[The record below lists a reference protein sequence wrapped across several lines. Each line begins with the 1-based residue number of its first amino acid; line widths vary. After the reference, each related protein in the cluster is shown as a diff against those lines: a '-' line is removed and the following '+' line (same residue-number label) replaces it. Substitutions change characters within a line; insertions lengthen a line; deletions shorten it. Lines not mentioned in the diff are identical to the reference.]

1 MPDKPDKTDKTDKT
15 NKTERKNGFR
25 ALMAYAAP
33 YKKNFAA
40 VAVCS
45 LFALSADL
53 LQPYLIK
60 TVIDEKLLTGSQ
72 GVGRIMAIGGLYLL
86 LAVVALVFTYLQ
98 LNLLQRAGQGI
109 VAALRGDLFRH
120 ITRQSMSFFDRHPSG
135 SLVTN
140 ESSDTETINQFFTGV
155 LQSIVKDGMSL
166 FLTVGFMFALS
177 ARLALYCLLLFPLI
191 LLITVLFRRML
202 RNSYKTS
209 RARLSRLI
217 AFLAENLAGMSLIQA
232 FHQEREQTDRFRAQN
247 HLYRLATM
255 KEVRS
260 TVLFNRSFDIL
271 GNLTVA
277 FVVWAGGEAVLK
289 QRLEFGVLYAFIS
302 YVRQFFQ
309 PINSITQQ
317 WNTLQSTFVSVERLW
332 AIFSREPDVQEP
344 EADAAVPVES
354 GRLQGRIDFDSIR
367 FSYQEG
373 AEVLHGLD
381 LHVKPGEFIGIVG
394 ETGAG
399 KSSLV
404 GLLTR
409 FYDVTSGSV
418 CLDGI
423 DIRRIPQADLHRL
436 VGLVQ
441 QEPFLFSGS
450 IIDNVRLFRSDIAR
464 AEAEAACR
472 LVGAEEWISR
482 LKHGYDTVLSERGS
496 GLSTG
501 ERQLISFA
509 RIVVFKPRILIL
521 DEATANLDSYT
532 EQMIQNALGVVSA
545 GRTTLVIAHRLSTIQ
560 QADRI
565 VVMKDGRIAEIG
577 KHEELL
583 ALNGYYASLHR
594 HSRREGQIAKGM
606 SSELE
611 RRTTG

>member
-1 MPDKPDKTDKTDKT
+1 MPDKP
-15 NKTERKNGFR
+15 ERDGKEQPISRREGFR
-25 ALMAYAAP
+25 ALLAYAAP
-33 YKKNFAA
+33 YKKVFAL

-45 LFALSADL
+45 LLALSADL
-53 LQPYLIK
+53 MQPYLIK
-60 TVIDEKLLTGSQ
+60 TVIDEKLLTGSH
-72 GVGRIMAIGGLYLL
+72 GIGRILGIGGLYLL
-86 LAVVALVFTYLQ
+86 LAVTALVFTYLQ

-109 VAALRGDLFRH
+109 VAKLRSDLFRH
-120 ITRQSMSFFDRHPSG
+120 ITRQSMAFFDRHPSG

-166 FLTVGFMFALS
+166 FLTVGFMFALD
-177 ARLALYCLLLFPLI
+177 ARLALYCLLLFPII
-191 LLITVLFRRML
+191 LLITVLFRRTL
-202 RNSYKTS
+202 RNSYKVS
-209 RARLSRLI
+209 RSRLSRLI

-232 FHQEREQTDRFRAQN
+232 FHQEREQTERFRQQN
-247 HLYRLATM
+247 HHYRQATL

-277 FVVWAGGEAVLK
+277 FVVWTGGEAVLHG
-289 QRLEFGVLYAFIS
+289 RLEFGVLYAFIS

-332 AIFSREPDVQEP
+332 AIFSRQPEVQDPPAE
-344 EADAAVPVES
+344 ES
-354 GRLQGRIDFDSIR
+354 APLKKASLQGRIDFDHIR
-367 FSYQEG
+367 FAYQEG
-373 AEVLHGLD
+373 PEVLHGLD
-381 LHVKPGEFIGIVG
+381 LHIRPGEFIGIVG

-409 FYDVTSGSV
+409 FYDVTAGSV
-418 CLDGI
+418 RLDGV
-423 DIRRIPQADLHRL
+423 DIRRLPQAELHRM

-450 IIDNVRLFRSDIAR
+450 IIDNVRLFREDISR
-464 AEAEAACR
+464 EEAEAACR
-472 LVGAEEWISR
+472 LVGADEWIGR
-482 LKHGYDTVLSERGS
+482 LANGYDTLLSERGS

-509 RIVVFKPRILIL
+509 RIVVFQPRVLIL

-532 EQMIQNALGVVSA
+532 EQMIQNALGVVA
-545 GRTTLVIAHRLSTIQ
+545 EGRTTLVIAHRLSTIQ
-560 QADRI
+560 KADRI
-565 VVMKDGRIAEIG
+565 VVMRDGRIAEIG
-577 KHEELL
+577 CHEELL
-583 ALNGYYASLHR
+583 AQDGYYAGLHR
-594 HSRREGQIAKGM
+594 HSKRGKSRIDQDSYEPG
-606 SSELE
+606 

>member
-1 MPDKPDKTDKTDKT
+1 MSDKVQADR
-15 NKTERKNGFR
+15 NKRNDGFR
-25 ALMAYAAP
+25 ALMAYAVP
-33 YKKNFAA
+33 YKRTFAA
-40 VAVCS
+40 VVVCS
-45 LFALSADL
+45 LLALSADL

-60 TVIDEKLLTGSQ
+60 TVIDEKMLTGSH
-72 GVGRIMAIGGLYLL
+72 GIGRIFGIGGLYLL

-109 VAALRGDLFRH
+109 VAALRNDLFRH

-155 LQSIVKDGMSL
+155 LQSLVKDGLSL
-166 FLTVGFMFALS
+166 FLVIGFMFALD
-177 ARLALYCLLLFPLI
+177 ARLALYCLLLFPVI
-191 LLITVLFRRML
+191 LLITILFRRML
-202 RNSYKTS
+202 RESYKAS
-209 RARLSRLI
+209 RSRLSRLI
-217 AFLAENLAGMSLIQA
+217 AFLAENLAGMSLIQT
-232 FHQEREQTDRFRAQN
+232 FHQEKEQTDRFREHN
-247 HLYRLATM
+247 HFYRVATL

-260 TVLFNRSFDIL
+260 TVLFNRSFDVL

-289 QRLEFGVLYAFIS
+289 QRLEFGVLYAFIA

-332 AIFSREPDVQEP
+332 AIFSREPEVQEP
-344 EADAAVPVES
+344 SPESAVRAES
-354 GRLQGRIDFDSIR
+354 DQVIGRIDFDEVR
-367 FSYQEG
+367 FAYQPG
-373 AEVLHGLD
+373 TEVLHGLD
-381 LHVKPGEFIGIVG
+381 LHIEPGEFIGIVG

-409 FYDVTSGSV
+409 FYDVASGSV
-418 CLDGI
+418 RLDGV
-423 DIRRIPQADLHRL
+423 DIRRLPQAELHRF

-450 IIDNVRLFRSDIAR
+450 IIDNVRLFRTDISR
-464 AEAEAACR
+464 EEAISACR
-472 LVGAEEWISR
+472 LVGADEWIDR
-482 LKHGYDTVLSERGS
+482 LRHGYDTMLSERGS
-496 GLSTG
+496 GLSAG

-532 EQMIQNALGVVSA
+532 EKMIQNALGVVSV

-565 VVMKDGRIAEIG
+565 VVMRNGRIAEIG
-577 KHEELL
+577 SHRELL
-583 ALNGYYASLHR
+583 RLNGYYAGLYLHSKR
-594 HSRREGQIAKGM
+594 GKQEPA
-606 SSELE
+606 
-611 RRTTG
+611 RTNLAT